1 MKIAELFRSKVT
13 RDIPPVVYFHEQLP
27 AKLASEVGEY
37 IVTGGWP
44 VGHLHH
50 GKKGIHEHYVRLL
63 TNIVRELDKS
73 GGPELPAAWISGFY
87 GSGKSSF
94 AKLLGLALDDKRLP
108 DGTRLADAWLARDTS
123 NAAPELHAAWQAL
136 GAKVEPIAVVF
147 DIGGVSRGDEH
158 IHSAVI
164 RQVQI
169 RLGYCDKEPMVADY
183 ELKLERDG
191 HYPAFEAKVQQVL
204 GKPWSEIKSTH
215 MVEDKFSTVLHHM
228 FPELYP
234 DPTDW
239 MNSRSGQLVNLLSA
253 DDVARA
259 IADMLARRAPT
270 KTLFIVIDEVS
281 QYIFQDQNRM
291 LAMQSLV
298 SALGQRL
305 RGRAWL
311 LVTGQQQLDDQNDG
325 QILGK
330 MKDRFPPSLRVHL
343 DTVNILDVV
352 HRRLLQKL
360 PTREAG
366 LRELYD
372 RYSSNLRLFSYQ
384 ADDITQDE
392 FVDIYPMLPGHIDL
406 IMKIT
411 SALRTRSRRSQGDDH
426 AIRGL
431 LQLLGELFRAQ
442 GLADDEVGTLI
453 TLDRIFEVQ
462 GSALDID
469 VQQTLERIWRFC
481 DKAKNKLA
489 ARCAKA
495 VALLELL
502 QGDEENKGVATD
514 TKLVARCLYAD
525 LRDDDN
531 EPAVREALELLRREN
546 LLGYSERRGYKIQSS
561 AGQDWETDRR
571 NLQVPQEDRAESIR
585 EALET
590 LVGDAG
596 RPQLQGRG
604 FPWLGLFSNEGSHDQ
619 QPLRSTREEAPITVD
634 FRYVPV
640 AAQDPAIWVNRSGE
654 SNYNRRILWV
664 VGPHHRV
671 DELTA
676 SLGRSRKM
684 IRRFKDNR
692 ESLGSDKRRLLLE
705 EEGREEEL
713 HAELAKAVAEA
724 FMAGR
729 IYFDS
734 ADSDASDYGTSFA
747 VALIAAGNKRLPDIY
762 PHFSPIQV
770 TPGEL
775 QPLTVTPLSGP
786 NRKFFHGDLEILGED
801 AGKLVATCKGSIP
814 TRVFEIIERQPGLSG
829 TVLLKYFAAPPFG
842 YSANLVKACVAGLL
856 HANKVRLVPSGGAPI
871 TSIGDPD
878 AQDTLKGE
886 RNFKATDVFP
896 AGEQKIKVQD
906 RAKICSVFQKVFR
919 RAVEPENEA
928 IADAIGQVLPPLNNT
943 LAEVE
948 RRLNRLPSRPE
959 APEALKNL
967 RKVFEDCLRPRH
979 IEPKVLALCK
989 HLDALREGAA
999 MLRTFDEALTDEGI
1013 EEVNRADQV
1022 MKHQMRQL
1030 EEIGVTAELAAAG
1043 QRISEQ
1049 LRSDQP
1055 WKDIESLSPDIDG
1068 IRNAYIAER
1077 AHRLAEQERQ
1087 VEDERQ
1093 VLKALPG
1100 MAALELAEAQAV
1112 LRPLGAARTET
1123 TDQAVYPPLS
1133 EVTDGFARRLAE
1145 AKQLAR
1151 DKLHGFMSK
1160 TSGELIVRV
1169 SLELRDR
1176 EIRSVADIDT
1186 LLHEIRKRLL
1196 DELDKAE
1203 KVRLY
1208 LS

>member
-1 MKIAELFRSKVT
+1 MKISELFRSDVT
-13 RDIPPVVYFHEQLP
+13 RDIPPVVYFHEQSP
-27 AKLASEVGEY
+27 EKLKDEVREY

-63 TNIVRELDKS
+63 TNIVRELAKT

-108 DGTRLADAWLARDTS
+108 DGVRLADAWLARDTS
-123 NAAPELHAAWQAL
+123 TAAPDLHAAWKAL
-136 GAKVEPIAVVF
+136 TAKVEPIAVVF

-158 IHSAVI
+158 IHAAVV
-164 RQVQI
+164 RQVQV

-191 HYPAFEAKVQQVL
+191 HYPAFAAKVLQVL
-204 GKPWSEIKSTH
+204 GKPWAEIRSTH

-234 DPTDW
+234 DPLDW
-239 MNSRSGQLVNLLSA
+239 VNAHSGQHASPLSA
-253 DDVARA
+253 DDAARS
-259 IADMLARRAPT
+259 IADMLTRRAPT

-281 QYIFQDQNRM
+281 QYIFQDQTRM

-305 RGRAWL
+305 HGRAWL

-352 HRRLLQKL
+352 HRRLLHKN
-360 PTREAG
+360 PAREAG

-372 RYSSNLRLFSYQ
+372 RYSSNLRLFAYQ

-392 FVDIYPMLPGHIDL
+392 FVDIYPLLPGHIDL

-525 LRDDDN
+525 LRHDDN

-561 AGQDWETDRR
+561 AGQDWETERR
-571 NLQVPQEDRAESIR
+571 TITVPQEDRAESIR
-585 EALET
+585 EALDV

-596 RPQLQGRG
+596 RPHLQGRG
-604 FPWLGLFSNEGSHDQ
+604 FPWLGLFTAEHGQDQ
-619 QPLRSTREEAPITVD
+619 QPLRPSREEAPITVD
-634 FRYVPV
+634 FRFVPL
-640 AAQDPAIWVNRSGE
+640 AAQEPATWINRSSE
-654 SNYNRRILWV
+654 SSSNRRILWV
-664 VGPHHRV
+664 VGAHHRV
-671 DELTA
+671 DDLTG
-676 SLGRSRKM
+676 SLGRSRRM
-684 IRRFKDNR
+684 IRRFKDTR
-692 ESLGSDKRRLLLE
+692 ESLSSDKRRLLLE
-705 EEGREEEL
+705 EESREEEL
-713 HAELAKAVAEA
+713 HTELGKAVAEA

-729 IYFDS
+729 IYFDG
-734 ADSDASDYGTSFA
+734 ADNDPGDFGSSFA
-747 VALIAAGNKRLPDIY
+747 AALVGAGNKRLPQIY
-762 PHFSPIQV
+762 PHFSPTQV
-770 TPGEL
+770 LPGEL
-775 QPLTVTPLSGP
+775 AQLTVTPLSGP
-786 NRKFFHGDLEILGED
+786 NRKFFEGELGILGED
-801 AGKLVATCKGSIP
+801 AGKLVATCSGPIP

-829 TVLLKYFAAPPFG
+829 AVLLKHFAAPPFG
-842 YSANLVKACVAGLL
+842 YPGNVVKACVAGLL
-856 HANKVRLVPSGGAPI
+856 HAGKVRLVPSGGDPI
-871 TSIGDPD
+871 TSIGDPG
-878 AQDTLKGE
+878 AQDTLKAE
-886 RNFKATDVFP
+886 RSFKITDVFP

-906 RAKICSVFQKVFR
+906 RNKICAVFLKVFR
-919 RAVEPENEA
+919 KTVEPDNEA

-999 MLRTFDEALTDEGI
+999 MLRTFDDALTDAGI
-1013 EEVNRADQV
+1013 DEVNRADQV
-1022 MKHQMRQL
+1022 VKHQLRQL
-1030 EEIGVTAELAAAG
+1030 EQIGVTAELAQAG
-1043 QRISEQ
+1043 QRLAEQ

-1055 WKDIESLSPDIDG
+1055 WKDIESLAPDIEA
-1068 IRNAYIAER
+1068 IRAAYVGER
-1077 AHRLAEQERQ
+1077 ARRLADQERQ

-1093 VLKALPG
+1093 ALKGLST
-1100 MAALELAEAQAV
+1100 MATLDLDEVQAV

-1133 EVTDGFARRLAE
+1133 EVSDGFARRLVE
-1145 AKQLAR
+1145 ARQQAR
-1151 DKLHGFMSK
+1151 DKLDSLTSK
-1160 TSGELIVRV
+1160 TSGELIIRV

-1176 EIRSVADIDT
+1176 EIRSPADIDT
-1186 LLHEIRKRLL
+1186 LLGEIRKRLL